1 MRSIKEAKQVKAI
14 LQAAIEESHPKL
26 APKVRIVFHEND
38 LAFKL
43 TTKGHLPPGQS
54 WTPVYQGYPLLVE
67 VVND

>member
-1 MRSIKEAKQVKAI
+1 MRSIKEAKRVEAI

-43 TTKGHLPPGQS
+43 TTKGHLPTRAKLDTVFSGLS
-54 WTPVYQGYPLLVE
+54 TTRGGGE
-67 VVND
+67 